1 MVVSSFLVHYD
12 ASLQNA
18 TDIKKCDSYFIT
30 KYDKSLLQIC
40 VSECVCLFV
49 QRPLLFPYKRGRMR
63 VLSSTSK
70 AD

>member
-40 VSECVCLFV
+40 VSECVCVCLFDV
-49 QRPLLFPYKRGRMR
+49 LYYFPIKG
-63 VLSSTSK
+63 VGCGF
-70 AD
+70 